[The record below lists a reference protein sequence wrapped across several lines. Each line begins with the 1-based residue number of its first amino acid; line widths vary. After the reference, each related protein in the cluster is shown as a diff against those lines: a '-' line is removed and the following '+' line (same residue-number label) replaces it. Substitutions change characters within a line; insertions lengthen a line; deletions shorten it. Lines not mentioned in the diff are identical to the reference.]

1 MKILLAT
8 AYDYP
13 HLGGLSVHLTTLK
26 AGLES
31 RGHEV
36 NIVSFSDVPKWKR
49 DTIVRGPAFL
59 LNKMK
64 KGSGYVWTLNRRKDE
79 LEALIKQELAK
90 GDYDLVNAQ
99 DAYTTLAALSSN
111 TPVVSTVH
119 GYLTYEGISKGTV
132 IEGSPEATQLMEA
145 ECESYKRTRE
155 VITVDTRI
163 KDYIQ
168 EKTGVIGNM
177 IKNFIDVESFKPE
190 IERREEFREKY
201 GLAKDDQIF
210 FVPRRLTKKNG
221 VIYPI
226 LALPAVLEKFPK
238 ARVVFAGTGEM
249 MDEMKQKAKDLGIAE
264 RVTLVGAVDHKDMI
278 EYYALSN
285 VALVPSIYSAGV
297 EEATSISALEAMGS
311 GVPLIACAVGG
322 LKEIIAHEQDGLLV
336 EEQNVEELADAM
348 IQLLANPAEGE
359 QLAEAARAKIVAE
372 YSHFAAAEKYESIY
386 LKALQVKH

>member
-26 AGLES
+26 SGLES

-36 NIVSFSDVPKWKR
+36 KIVSFTDVPKWKR
-49 DTIVRGPAFL
+49 DGVVRGPAFL

-64 KGSGYVWTLNRRKDE
+64 KGSGYVWTLKRRKDE
-79 LEALIKQELAK
+79 LEALIKDEVVN
-90 GDYDLVNAQ
+90 GDYDLINAQ
-99 DAYTTLAALSSN
+99 DVYTTFAALPSGV
-111 TPVVSTVH
+111 PVVSTVH
-119 GYLTYEGISKGTV
+119 GYLTFEGISKGTV
-132 IEGSPEATQLMEA
+132 IEGSSEA
-145 ECESYKRTRE
+145 EKLMADERESYRGTRE

-163 KDYIQ
+163 KDYI
-168 EKTGVIGNM
+168 EGETGVIGNM

-190 IERREEFREKY
+190 IERRDEFREKY
-201 GLAKDDQIF
+201 GLEKDDLIF

-226 LALPAVLEKFPK
+226 LSLPAVLEKFPN

-249 MDEMKQKAKDLGIAE
+249 METMKAKATELGVAD
-264 RVTLVGAVDHKDMI
+264 RVTMVGAVDHTDMV
-278 EYYALSN
+278 EYYALAN

-322 LKEIIAHEQDGLLV
+322 LKEIIEHEADGLLV
-336 EEQNVEELADAM
+336 EEQNVEELSDAM
-348 IQLLANPAEGE
+348 IRLLGDPTYGQ
-359 QLAEAARAKIVAE
+359 QLADAARAKIVAE
-372 YSHFAAAEKYESIY
+372 YSHFSAAERYERVY
-386 LKALQVKH
+386 LKALGR

>member
-31 RGHEV
+31 RGHDV
-36 NIVSFSDVPKWKR
+36 DIVSFSDVPKWKR
-49 DTIVRGPAFL
+49 DGVVRGPAFV

-64 KGSGYVWTLNRRKDE
+64 KGSGYVWTLKRRKDE
-79 LEALIKQELAK
+79 LESLIKEK
-90 GDYDLVNAQ
+90 VSGGGYDIINAQ
-99 DAYTTLAALSSN
+99 DAYTTLAALESDV
-111 TPVVSTVH
+111 PVVSTVH
-119 GYLTYEGISKGTV
+119 GYLTFEGISKGTV
-132 IEGSPEATQLMEA
+132 MENSAEADELMEA
-145 ECESYKRTRE
+145 ERRSYKSTRE

-163 KDYIQ
+163 KDYI
-168 EKTGVIGNM
+168 EKEAGVVGNM

-190 IERREEFREKY
+190 VERRDEFREKH
-201 GLAKDDQIF
+201 GFAKDDLIF

-226 LALPAVLEKFPK
+226 LSLPAVLEKFPK

-249 MDEMKQKAKDLGIAE
+249 MDEMKEKAKELGVAD
-264 RVTLVGAVDHKDMI
+264 RVTMVGAVDHSVI
-278 EYYALSN
+278 VEYYALAN

-311 GVPLIACAVGG
+311 GAPLIACAVGG
-322 LKEIIAHEQDGLLV
+322 LKEIIEDGVDGLLV
-336 EEQNVEELADAM
+336 EEQNVENLSEAMIRLLADPEEGDR
-348 IQLLANPAEGE
+348 LAK
-359 QLAEAARAKIVAE
+359 AAREKIVRE
-372 YSHFAAAEKYESIY
+372 YSHFAAAEKYEAIY
-386 LKALQVKH
+386 LKALKKN

>member
-13 HLGGLSVHLTTLK
+13 HLGGLSVHLATLK

-36 NIVSFSDVPKWKR
+36 NIVSFTDVPKLKQ
-49 DTIVRGPAFL
+49 DGVVRGPAFL
-59 LNKMK
+59 LNKVK
-64 KGSGYVWTLNRRKDE
+64 KGSGYVWTLKRRKDE
-79 LEALIKQELAK
+79 LEKLIKAEVAD
-90 GDYDLVNAQ
+90 GSYDLINAQ
-99 DAYTTLAALSSN
+99 DVYTTFAALESDV
-111 TPVVSTVH
+111 PVVSTVH
-119 GYLTYEGISKGTV
+119 GYLTFEGISKGTV
-132 IEGSPEATQLMEA
+132 IEGSTEA
-145 ECESYKRTRE
+145 EKLMADERTSYKATRE

-163 KDYIQ
+163 KEYI
-168 EKTGVIGNM
+168 ESETGVVGNM

-190 IERREEFREKY
+190 IERRDEFREKH
-201 GLAKDDQIF
+201 GFDKDELIF

-226 LALPAVLEKFPK
+226 LALPAVLEKFPN

-249 MDEMKQKAKDLGIAE
+249 MDDMKAKAAELGIAD
-264 RVTLVGAVDHKDMI
+264 RVTLVGAVDHSEMV

-322 LKEIIAHEQDGLLV
+322 LKEIIEDGVDGLLV
-336 EEQNVEELADAM
+336 EEQNVEELSDAM
-348 IQLLANPAEGE
+348 IRLLANPEEG
-359 QLAEAARAKIVAE
+359 QRLADTARAKIVAD
-372 YSHFAAAEKYESIY
+372 YSHFAAAEKYEEIY
-386 LKALQVKH
+386 LKALKQ

>member
-8 AYDYP
+8 VYDYP

-36 NIVSFSDVPKWKR
+36 DVVSFTDVPKWKR
-49 DTIVRGPAFL
+49 DGIVRGPAFL

-64 KGSGYVWTLNRRKDE
+64 QGKGYVWTLKRRQDE
-79 LEALIKQELAK
+79 LAILIKEAVSK
-90 GDYDLVNAQ
+90 KEYDIINAQ
-99 DAYTTLAALSSN
+99 DVFTTFAALETN
-111 TPVVSTVH
+111 VPVVSTVH
-119 GYLTYEGISKGTV
+119 GYLTFEGISKGSV
-132 IEGSPEATQLMEA
+132 IEGSPEAAELQEA
-145 ECESYKRTRE
+145 ERKGYKSTRE

-163 KDYIQ
+163 KEYILK
-168 EKTGVIGNM
+168 ETGVTGNM

-190 IERREEFREKY
+190 IERRAEFRDTY
-201 GLAKDDQIF
+201 GFSQDELIF

-221 VIYPI
+221 VMYPI
-226 LALPAVLEKFPK
+226 LSLPAVVEKFPN

-249 MDEMKQKAKDLGIAE
+249 MEPMKQKAAELGVSNNI
-264 RVTLVGAVDHKDMI
+264 TMLGAVDHSVMMQ
-278 EYYALSN
+278 YYALAN

-322 LKEIIAHEQDGLLV
+322 LKEIVDSGKDGLLV
-336 EEQNVEELADAM
+336 EEQNVEELSDAM
-348 IQLLANPAEGE
+348 IRLLEDPAYGE
-359 QLAEAARAKIVAE
+359 QLAEAGRAKIIEE
-372 YSHFAAAEKYESIY
+372 YSHFAAAEKYEAIY
-386 LKALQVKH
+386 LKALKH

>member
-26 AGLES
+26 SGLES
-31 RGHEV
+31 RGHSV
-36 NIVSFSDVPKWKR
+36 HIVSFTDVPKWKR
-49 DTIVRGPAFL
+49 DGVVRGPAFL

-64 KGSGYVWTLNRRKDE
+64 KGSGYVWTLKRRKDE
-79 LEALIKQELAK
+79 LETLIKEEATK
-90 GDYDLVNAQ
+90 GYDIINAQ
-99 DAYTTLAALSSN
+99 DVYTTFAALSSG

-119 GYLTYEGISKGTV
+119 GYLTFEGISKGTV
-132 IEGSPEATQLMEA
+132 IEGSAEAEELMES
-145 ECESYKRTRE
+145 ERESYKATRE

-163 KDYIQ
+163 KDYIKK
-168 EKTGVIGNM
+168 ETGVTGNM

-190 IERREEFREKY
+190 IERRDEFRATYEFD
-201 GLAKDDQIF
+201 KDELIF

-226 LALPAVLEKFPK
+226 LALPAVLKEFPK

-249 MDEMKQKAKDLGIAE
+249 MDTMKAKAAELGVAD
-264 RVTLVGAVDHKDMI
+264 RVTMVGAVDHTLMVQ
-278 EYYALSN
+278 YYALSN

-322 LKEIIAHEQDGLLV
+322 LKEIIEDGVDGLLV
-336 EEQNVEELADAM
+336 EEQNVEELSDAM
-348 IQLLANPAEGE
+348 IKLLRNPEEG
-359 QLAEAARAKIVAE
+359 QRLADTARAKIVAE
-372 YSHFAAAEKYESIY
+372 YSHFAAAEKYEKIY
-386 LKALQVKH
+386 VKALSK

>member
-8 AYDYP
+8 VYDYP

-36 NIVSFSDVPKWKR
+36 DVVSFTDVPKWKR
-49 DTIVRGPAFL
+49 DGIVRGPAFL

-64 KGSGYVWTLNRRKDE
+64 QGKGYVWTLKRRQDE
-79 LEALIKQELAK
+79 LAILIKEAVSK
-90 GDYDLVNAQ
+90 KEYDIINAQ
-99 DAYTTLAALSSN
+99 DVFTTFAALETN
-111 TPVVSTVH
+111 VPVVSTVH
-119 GYLTYEGISKGTV
+119 GYLTFEGISKGSV
-132 IEGSPEATQLMEA
+132 IEGSPEAAELQEA
-145 ECESYKRTRE
+145 ERKGYKSTRE

-163 KDYIQ
+163 KEYILK
-168 EKTGVIGNM
+168 ETGVTGNM

-190 IERREEFREKY
+190 IERRAEFRDTY
-201 GLAKDDQIF
+201 GFSQDELIF

-221 VIYPI
+221 VMYPI
-226 LALPAVLEKFPK
+226 LSLPAVVEKFPN

-249 MDEMKQKAKDLGIAE
+249 MEPMKQKAAELGVSDNI
-264 RVTLVGAVDHKDMI
+264 TMLGAVDHSVMMQ
-278 EYYALSN
+278 YYALAN

-322 LKEIIAHEQDGLLV
+322 LKEIVDSGKDGLLV
-336 EEQNVEELADAM
+336 EEQNVEELSDAM
-348 IQLLANPAEGE
+348 IRLLEDPAYGE
-359 QLAEAARAKIVAE
+359 QLAEAGRSKIIEE
-372 YSHFAAAEKYESIY
+372 YSHFAAAEKYEAIY
-386 LKALQVKH
+386 LKALKH

>member
-13 HLGGLSVHLTTLK
+13 HLGGLSVHLATLK

-36 NIVSFSDVPKWKR
+36 KIVSFSDVPRLKKEGV
-49 DTIVRGPAFL
+49 VRGPAFL

-64 KGSGYVWTLNRRKDE
+64 KGSGYVWTLKRRK
-79 LEALIKQELAK
+79 EALEQLIKAEVAD
-90 GDYDLVNAQ
+90 GSYDIINAQ
-99 DAYTTLAALSSN
+99 DVYTTFAALESDV
-111 TPVVSTVH
+111 PVVSTVH
-119 GYLTYEGISKGTV
+119 GYLTFEGISKGTV
-132 IEGSPEATQLMEA
+132 IEGSSEAALLMADERA
-145 ECESYKRTRE
+145 SYKGTRE

-163 KDYIQ
+163 KDYI
-168 EKTGVIGNM
+168 EDETKVVGNM

-190 IERREEFREKY
+190 IERREEFREKH
-201 GLAKDDQIF
+201 GFAQDDLIF

-226 LALPAVLEKFPK
+226 LSLPAVLEKFPK

-249 MDEMKQKAKDLGIAE
+249 MEDMKAKASELGISD
-264 RVTLVGAVDHKDMI
+264 RVTMVGAVDHSEMI

-322 LKEIIAHEQDGLLV
+322 LKEIIVDGEDGLLV
-336 EEQNVEELADAM
+336 EEQNVEQLSEAMIRLLTDPEEGQKLADT
-348 IQLLANPAEGE
+348 
-359 QLAEAARAKIVAE
+359 ARAKIVAD
-372 YSHFAAAEKYESIY
+372 YSHFAAAEKYEKIY
-386 LKALQVKH
+386 LKALKK

>member
-13 HLGGLSVHLTTLK
+13 HLGGLSVHLTTLR

-36 NIVSFSDVPKWKR
+36 HIVSFSDVPKWKR
-49 DTIVRGPAFL
+49 DGVVRGPAFL

-64 KGSGYVWTLNRRKDE
+64 KGSGYVWTLKRRKEE
-79 LEALIKQELAK
+79 LAALIQKEASK
-90 GDYDLVNAQ
+90 GYDLINAQ
-99 DAYTTLAALSSN
+99 DVYTTFAAL
-111 TPVVSTVH
+111 TTDVPVVSTVH
-119 GYLTYEGISKGTV
+119 GYLTFEGISKGTV
-132 IEGSPEATQLMEA
+132 TEGSAEALELMEA
-145 ECESYKRTRE
+145 ERKSYKATRE

-163 KDYIQ
+163 KVYI
-168 EKTGVIGNM
+168 EKETGVIGNM

-190 IERREEFREKY
+190 IERRDEFREKY
-201 GLAKDDQIF
+201 GFDKEDLIF

-226 LALPAVLEKFPK
+226 LSLPAVLEKFPK

-249 MDEMKQKAKDLGIAE
+249 MDDMNAKAAELGVSD
-264 RVTLVGAVDHKDMI
+264 RVTMVGAVDHTDMI

-322 LKEIIAHEQDGLLV
+322 LKEIVDHGVDGLLV
-336 EEQNVEELADAM
+336 EEQNVPELSDAM
-348 IQLLANPAEGE
+348 IQMLANPIEG
-359 QLAEAARAKIVAE
+359 QKLADAARAKIIAE
-372 YSHFAAAEKYESIY
+372 YSHFAAAEKYEKIY
-386 LKALQVKH
+386 KKALTK

>member
-8 AYDYP
+8 VYDYP

-36 NIVSFSDVPKWKR
+36 DVVSFTDVPKWKR
-49 DTIVRGPAFL
+49 DGIVRGPAFL

-64 KGSGYVWTLNRRKDE
+64 QGKGYVWTLKRRQDE
-79 LEALIKQELAK
+79 LAILIKEAVSK
-90 GDYDLVNAQ
+90 KEYDIINAQ
-99 DAYTTLAALSSN
+99 DVFTTFAALETN
-111 TPVVSTVH
+111 VPVVSTVH
-119 GYLTYEGISKGTV
+119 GYLTFEGISKGTV
-132 IEGSPEATQLMEA
+132 IEGSPEAAELQEA
-145 ECESYKRTRE
+145 ERKGYKSTRE

-163 KDYIQ
+163 KEYILK
-168 EKTGVIGNM
+168 ETGVTGNM

-190 IERREEFREKY
+190 IERRAEFRDTY
-201 GLAKDDQIF
+201 GFSQDELIF

-221 VIYPI
+221 VMYPI
-226 LALPAVLEKFPK
+226 LSLPAVVEKFPN

-249 MDEMKQKAKDLGIAE
+249 MEPMKQKAAELGVSDNI
-264 RVTLVGAVDHKDMI
+264 TMLGAVDHSVMMQ
-278 EYYALSN
+278 YYALAN

-322 LKEIIAHEQDGLLV
+322 LKEIVDSGKDGLLV
-336 EEQNVEELADAM
+336 EEQNVEELSDAM
-348 IQLLANPAEGE
+348 IRLLEDPAYGE
-359 QLAEAARAKIVAE
+359 QLAEAGRTKIIEE
-372 YSHFAAAEKYESIY
+372 YSHFAAAEKYEAIY
-386 LKALQVKH
+386 LKALKH

>member
-36 NIVSFSDVPKWKR
+36 DVVSFSDVPKWKR
-49 DTIVRGPAFL
+49 DGVVRGPAFL

-64 KGSGYVWTLNRRKDE
+64 QGKGYVWTLKRRQDE
-79 LEALIKQELAK
+79 LALLIKDAVTKKE
-90 GDYDLVNAQ
+90 YDVINAQ
-99 DAYTTLAALSSN
+99 DVFTTFAALETN
-111 TPVVSTVH
+111 VPVVSTVH
-119 GYLTYEGISKGTV
+119 GYLTFEGISKGTV
-132 IEGSPEATQLMEA
+132 VEGSPEAKELQEA
-145 ECESYKRTRE
+145 ERKAYRATRE

-163 KDYIQ
+163 KEYIL
-168 EKTGVIGNM
+168 EETGVTGHM

-190 IERREEFREKY
+190 IERRAEFRDTY
-201 GLAKDDQIF
+201 GFSQDELIF

-221 VIYPI
+221 VMYPI
-226 LALPAVLEKFPK
+226 LSLPAVVEKFPN

-249 MDEMKQKAKDLGIAE
+249 MEPMKQKAAELGVSDH
-264 RVTLVGAVDHKDMI
+264 VTMLGAVDHSVMMQ
-278 EYYALSN
+278 YYALAN

-322 LKEIIAHEQDGLLV
+322 LKEIVDSGKDGLLV
-336 EEQNVEELADAM
+336 EEQNVEELSDAM
-348 IQLLANPAEGE
+348 IRLLDDPAYGE
-359 QLAEAARAKIVAE
+359 QLAEAGRAKIVAE

-386 LKALQVKH
+386 LKALKH

>member
-8 AYDYP
+8 VYDYP

-36 NIVSFSDVPKWKR
+36 DVVSFTDVPKWKR
-49 DTIVRGPAFL
+49 DGIVRGPAFL

-64 KGSGYVWTLNRRKDE
+64 QGKGYVWTLKRRQDE
-79 LEALIKQELAK
+79 LASLIKEAVSK
-90 GDYDLVNAQ
+90 KEYDIINAQ
-99 DAYTTLAALSSN
+99 DVFTTFAALETN
-111 TPVVSTVH
+111 VPVVSTVH
-119 GYLTYEGISKGTV
+119 GYLTFEGISKGTV
-132 IEGSPEATQLMEA
+132 IEGSPEAAELQEA
-145 ECESYKRTRE
+145 ERRGYKSTRE

-163 KDYIQ
+163 KEYILK
-168 EKTGVIGNM
+168 ETGVTGHM

-190 IERREEFREKY
+190 IERRTEFRDTY
-201 GLAKDDQIF
+201 GFSQDELIF

-221 VIYPI
+221 VMYPI
-226 LALPAVLEKFPK
+226 LSLPAVVEKFPN

-249 MDEMKQKAKDLGIAE
+249 MEPMKQKAAELGVSDHI
-264 RVTLVGAVDHKDMI
+264 TMLGAVDHSVMMQ
-278 EYYALSN
+278 YYALAN

-322 LKEIIAHEQDGLLV
+322 LKEIVDSGKDGLLV
-336 EEQNVEELADAM
+336 EEQNPEQLSDAM
-348 IQLLANPAEGE
+348 IRLLEDPAYGE
-359 QLAEAARAKIVAE
+359 QLAKAGRAKIIEE
-372 YSHFAAAEKYESIY
+372 YSHFAAAEKYEAIY
-386 LKALQVKH
+386 LKALKH

>member
-13 HLGGLSVHLTTLK
+13 HLGGLSVHLATLK
-26 AGLES
+26 SGLES

-36 NIVSFSDVPKWKR
+36 KIVSFSDVPRLKKEGV
-49 DTIVRGPAFL
+49 VRGPAFL

-64 KGSGYVWTLNRRKDE
+64 KGSGYVWTLKRRK
-79 LEALIKQELAK
+79 EALETLIKAEVAD
-90 GDYDLVNAQ
+90 GSYDIINAQ
-99 DAYTTLAALSSN
+99 DVYTTFAALESDV
-111 TPVVSTVH
+111 PVVSTVH
-119 GYLTYEGISKGTV
+119 GYLTFEGISKGTV
-132 IEGSPEATQLMEA
+132 IEGSSEAALLMADERA
-145 ECESYKRTRE
+145 SYKGTRE

-163 KDYIQ
+163 KDYI
-168 EKTGVIGNM
+168 EDETKVIGNM

-190 IERREEFREKY
+190 IERREEFRKKH
-201 GLAKDDQIF
+201 GFAQDDLIF

-226 LALPAVLEKFPK
+226 LSLPAVLEKFPK

-249 MDEMKQKAKDLGIAE
+249 MEDMKAKASELGIAD
-264 RVTLVGAVDHKDMI
+264 RVTMVGAVDHSEMI

-322 LKEIIAHEQDGLLV
+322 LKEIIVDGEDGLLV
-336 EEQNVEELADAM
+336 EEQNVEQLSEAMIRLLSDPEEGQKLADT
-348 IQLLANPAEGE
+348 
-359 QLAEAARAKIVAE
+359 ARAKIVAD
-372 YSHFAAAEKYESIY
+372 YSHFAAAEKYEKIY
-386 LKALQVKH
+386 LKALKK